1 MKAKSLAAALILFLM
16 ELLIALMPC
25 FSGHRLEAQAE
36 QTAERFYENLSESKN
51 EASPSFTESKDGDF
65 PYPELFR
72 AAQAY
77 NEELYRNR
85 QAGFTSISAY
95 QEPSL
100 CLSDYGI
107 EDGVFGTVC
116 IPKLGVT
123 LPIYLGASEE
133 NMAKGAA
140 HLSQT
145 SLPIGGEN
153 TNCVLAGHCGLN
165 GADYFRY
172 LSTLT
177 EDDEVILTTLWSEDH
192 YRVSGVAVIAPD
204 DIASVMI
211 QPGRELLTL
220 LTCHPYA
227 SGGKYRFIAIC
238 EKEISE
244 VVP

>member
-1 MKAKSLAAALILFLM
+1 MNAKAFMTALILFLLG
-16 ELLIALMPC
+16 LLIILIPS
-25 FSGHRLEAQAE
+25 FSGHRLVSQVE
-36 QTAERFYENLSESKN
+36 QTAERFNETISESKN
-51 EASPSFTESKDGDF
+51 EESPSFTESKDGGF

-72 AAQAY
+72 SAQEY

-85 QAGFTSISAY
+85 QAGFTGISAY
-95 QEPSL
+95 QEPCL

-107 EDGVFGTVC
+107 DDGVFGTVC

-145 SLPIGGEN
+145 SLPVGGTN
-153 TNCVLAGHCGLN
+153 TNCVLAGHCGFN

-204 DIASVMI
+204 DIASVKI

-227 SGGKYRFIAIC
+227 SGGKYRFLAIC
-238 EKEISE
+238 EKEIAE

>member
-16 ELLIALMPC
+16 GLLIALMPC

-36 QTAERFYENLSESKN
+36 QTAERFYENLSERKN

-72 AAQAY
+72 SAQEY

-95 QEPSL
+95 QEPSI

-107 EDGVFGTVC
+107 DNEVFGTVC

-153 TNCVLAGHCGLN
+153 TNCVLAGHCGFN
-165 GADYFRY
+165 GADYFLY

-177 EDDEVILTTLWSEDH
+177 EGDEVILTTLWGEGH
-192 YRVSGVAVIAPD
+192 YRVSGVAVIALD

-227 SGGKYRFIAIC
+227 SGGKYRFLAVC

>member
-1 MKAKSLAAALILFLM
+1 MKAKAFMTAQILFLLG
-16 ELLIALMPC
+16 LLIALAPC
-25 FSGHRLEAQAE
+25 FSGHWLEAQAE
-36 QTAERFYENLSESKN
+36 QTAERFNETISESKN
-51 EASPSFTESKDGDF
+51 EESPSFTESEDGDF

-95 QEPSL
+95 QEPSI

-145 SLPIGGEN
+145 SLPIGGIN
-153 TNCVLAGHCGLN
+153 TNCVLAGHCGFN
-165 GADYFRY
+165 GADYFRH

-177 EDDEVILTTLWSEDH
+177 EGDEVILTTFWGEDH

-227 SGGKYRFIAIC
+227 SGGKYRFLAIC

-244 VVP
+244 VDS

>member
-1 MKAKSLAAALILFLM
+1 MKTKSLAVALILFLLG
-16 ELLIALMPC
+16 LLIILIPS
-25 FSGHRLEAQAE
+25 FSGHRLESQAE
-36 QTAERFYENLSESKN
+36 QAAERFNETVLENKN
-51 EASPSFTESKDGDF
+51 EESPSFTELEDGDL

-77 NEELYRNR
+77 NEKLYHNR
-85 QAGFTSISAY
+85 QAGFISISAY
-95 QEPSL
+95 QEPSV

-107 EDGVFGTVC
+107 DDGVFGTVC

-123 LPIYLGASEE
+123 MPIYLGASEE

-153 TNCVLAGHCGLN
+153 TNCVLAGHCGFN

-177 EDDEVILTTLWSEDH
+177 EDDEVILTTLWGKGH

-227 SGGKYRFIAIC
+227 SGGKYRFLAIC

-244 VVP
+244 VDS

>member
-1 MKAKSLAAALILFLM
+1 MKAKSLMAAVALFLLG
-16 ELLIALMPC
+16 LLIALVPC
-25 FSGHRLEAQAE
+25 FSGHRLESQAE
-36 QTAERFYENLSESKN
+36 QAVERFNETASESKN
-51 EASPSFTESKDGDF
+51 EESPPFTELKDGDF
-65 PYPELFR
+65 PYPELFH
-72 AAQAY
+72 AAQEY

-95 QEPSL
+95 QEPSI

-107 EDGVFGTVC
+107 DDGVFGTVC

-153 TNCVLAGHCGLN
+153 TNCVLAGHCGFN

-177 EDDEVILTTLWSEDH
+177 EDDKVILTTLWSEDH

-227 SGGKYRFIAIC
+227 SGGKYRFLAIC

>member
-1 MKAKSLAAALILFLM
+1 MKAKSLMAAFVLFLLG
-16 ELLIALMPC
+16 LLIALIPS
-25 FSGHRLEAQAE
+25 FSGHQIELQAE

-51 EASPSFTESKDGDF
+51 EASPSFTESEDGDL

-72 AAQAY
+72 AAQEY
-77 NEELYRNR
+77 NEKLYRNR
-85 QAGFTSISAY
+85 QAGFISISAY

-107 EDGVFGTVC
+107 DDGVFGTVC
-116 IPKLGVT
+116 ISKLGVT

-153 TNCVLAGHCGLN
+153 TNCVLAGHCGFN
-165 GADYFRY
+165 GADYFLY
-172 LSTLT
+172 LSTLA
-177 EDDEVILTTLWSEDH
+177 EGDEVILTTLWGEGH

-227 SGGKYRFIAIC
+227 SGGKYRFIAVC

>member
-1 MKAKSLAAALILFLM
+1 M
-16 ELLIALMPC
+16 
-25 FSGHRLEAQAE
+25 
-36 QTAERFYENLSESKN
+36 
-51 EASPSFTESKDGDF
+51 
-65 PYPELFR
+65 
-72 AAQAY
+72 
-77 NEELYRNR
+77 
-85 QAGFTSISAY
+85 
-95 QEPSL
+95 

-133 NMAKGAA
+133 NMAKGAT

-145 SLPIGGEN
+145 SLPIGGVN
-153 TNCVLAGHCGLN
+153 TNCVLAGHCGFY

-177 EDDEVILTTLWSEDH
+177 KGDEVILTTLWGEDH

-227 SGGKYRFIAIC
+227 SGGKYRFLAIC

>member
-1 MKAKSLAAALILFLM
+1 MKVKSLVAAPILFLLG
-16 ELLIALMPC
+16 LLIALVPC

-51 EASPSFTESKDGDF
+51 EESSSFAESKGGDF

-72 AAQAY
+72 AVQEY

-85 QAGFTSISAY
+85 QADFTSISAY
-95 QEPSL
+95 QEPAL

-116 IPKLGVT
+116 IPKLGVV

-145 SLPIGGEN
+145 SMPIGGEN
-153 TNCVLAGHCGLN
+153 TNCVLAGHCGFN

-172 LSTLT
+172 LSTLA
-177 EDDEVILTTLWSEDH
+177 EGDEVILTTFWGEEH
-192 YRVSGVAVIAPD
+192 YHVSGVAVIAPD

-227 SGGKYRFIAIC
+227 SGGKNRFLAIC
-238 EKEISE
+238 EKEIAE
-244 VVP
+244 VDP

>member
-1 MKAKSLAAALILFLM
+1 MKTKSLMATVALFL
-16 ELLIALMPC
+16 LGLVIALVPC

-36 QTAERFYENLSESKN
+36 QAAERFNETVSESKS
-51 EASPSFTESKDGDF
+51 EESSSFTESKDGDL

-72 AAQAY
+72 AAQEY
-77 NEELYRNR
+77 NEKLYRNR
-85 QAGFTSISAY
+85 QTGFTSISAY
-95 QEPSL
+95 QEPAL

-107 EDGVFGTVC
+107 DDEVFGTVC

-153 TNCVLAGHCGLN
+153 TNCVLAGHCGFN

-172 LSTLT
+172 LSTLA
-177 EDDEVILTTLWSEDH
+177 EGDEVILMTLWSEDH

-204 DIASVMI
+204 DIASIMI

-227 SGGKYRFIAIC
+227 SGGKYRFIAVC

-244 VVP
+244 VIP

>member
-1 MKAKSLAAALILFLM
+1 MKVKSLVAALILFLLG
-16 ELLIALMPC
+16 LLIALVPC
-25 FSGHRLEAQAE
+25 FSGHRLVSQAE
-36 QTAERFYENLSESKN
+36 QTAERFNETISESKN
-51 EASPSFTESKDGDF
+51 EGSPSFTESKDGDF

-72 AAQAY
+72 TAQEY

-85 QAGFTSISAY
+85 QAGFISISAY
-95 QEPSL
+95 QEPSV

-107 EDGVFGTVC
+107 DDGVFGTVC

-153 TNCVLAGHCGLN
+153 TNCVLAGHCGFN

-204 DIASVMI
+204 DIASVKI

-227 SGGKYRFIAIC
+227 SGGKYRFLAIC
-238 EKEISE
+238 EKEIAE

>member
-1 MKAKSLAAALILFLM
+1 M
-16 ELLIALMPC
+16 
-25 FSGHRLEAQAE
+25 
-36 QTAERFYENLSESKN
+36 
-51 EASPSFTESKDGDF
+51 

-72 AAQAY
+72 AAQEY

-85 QAGFTSISAY
+85 QAGFISISAY

-107 EDGVFGTVC
+107 DDGVFGTVC

-153 TNCVLAGHCGLN
+153 TNCVLAGHCGFN
-165 GADYFRY
+165 GTDYFRH

-227 SGGKYRFIAIC
+227 SGGKYRFLAIC
-238 EKEISE
+238 EKEIAE
-244 VVP
+244 VDP

>member
-1 MKAKSLAAALILFLM
+1 MKTKAFTAALILFFSG
-16 ELLIALMPC
+16 LLIALIPS
-25 FSGHRLEAQAE
+25 FSGHRLESQAK
-36 QTAERFYENLSESKN
+36 QAVERFNETASESKN
-51 EASPSFTESKDGDF
+51 EESPPFTELKDGDL
-65 PYPELFR
+65 PYLELFR

-100 CLSDYGI
+100 CFSDYGV

-145 SLPIGGEN
+145 SLPIGGVN
-153 TNCVLAGHCGLN
+153 TNCVLAGHCGFN

-177 EDDEVILTTLWSEDH
+177 EGDEVILTTFWSEDH
-192 YRVSGVAVIAPD
+192 YRVSGIAVIAPD

>member
-1 MKAKSLAAALILFLM
+1 
-16 ELLIALMPC
+16 
-25 FSGHRLEAQAE
+25 
-36 QTAERFYENLSESKN
+36 
-51 EASPSFTESKDGDF
+51 
-65 PYPELFR
+65 
-72 AAQAY
+72 
-77 NEELYRNR
+77 
-85 QAGFTSISAY
+85 
-95 QEPSL
+95 
-100 CLSDYGI
+100 
-107 EDGVFGTVC
+107 
-116 IPKLGVT
+116 
-123 LPIYLGASEE
+123 
-133 NMAKGAA
+133 MAKGAA

-153 TNCVLAGHCGLN
+153 TNCVLAGHCGFN

-172 LSTLT
+172 LSTLA
-177 EDDEVILTTLWSEDH
+177 EGDEVVLTTLWREDH

-244 VVP
+244 VIP

>member
-1 MKAKSLAAALILFLM
+1 MKVKSLVAAPILFLLG
-16 ELLIALMPC
+16 LLIALVPC
-25 FSGHRLEAQAE
+25 FSGHRLESQAE
-36 QTAERFYENLSESKN
+36 QTAERFNETVSESKN
-51 EASPSFTESKDGDF
+51 EESPSFAESKGGDF

-72 AAQAY
+72 SAQEY

-95 QEPSL
+95 QEPAL

-107 EDGVFGTVC
+107 DDEVFGTVC

-145 SLPIGGEN
+145 SLPVGGTN
-153 TNCVLAGHCGLN
+153 TNCVLAGHCGFN
-165 GADYFRY
+165 GADYFRH

-177 EDDEVILTTLWSEDH
+177 EGDEVILTTLWSEDH

-238 EKEISE
+238 EKELSE

>member
-1 MKAKSLAAALILFLM
+1 MNTKSLMTAVALFLWG
-16 ELLIALMPC
+16 LLIALVPC
-25 FSGHRLEAQAE
+25 FSGHRLELQAV
-36 QTAERFYENLSESKN
+36 QTAERFYESIPQNENEKSLSS
-51 EASPSFTESKDGDF
+51 TESEDGDL
-65 PYPELFR
+65 PYPELFH
-72 AAQAY
+72 AAKEY
-77 NEELYRNR
+77 NEALYRNR
-85 QAGFTSISAY
+85 QAGLTSISAY

-100 CLSDYGI
+100 CLSDYGV

-123 LPIYLGASEE
+123 LPIYLGASKE

-145 SLPIGGEN
+145 SLPIGGIN
-153 TNCVLAGHCGLN
+153 TNCVLAGHCGFN

-177 EDDEVILTTLWSEDH
+177 EGDEVILTTLWSEDH
-192 YRVSGVAVIAPD
+192 YRVSGIAVIAPD

-220 LTCHPYA
+220 LTCHPYV

>member
-1 MKAKSLAAALILFLM
+1 MKTKLLAVALILFLLGLM
-16 ELLIALMPC
+16 IILIPS

-36 QTAERFYENLSESKN
+36 QAAERFNETVSESKS
-51 EASPSFTESKDGDF
+51 EESSSFTESKDGDF

-72 AAQAY
+72 AAQEY
-77 NEELYRNR
+77 NEKLYRNR
-85 QAGFTSISAY
+85 QTGFTSISAY
-95 QEPSL
+95 QEPAL

-107 EDGVFGTVC
+107 DDEVFGTVC

-153 TNCVLAGHCGLN
+153 TNCVLAGHCGFN

-172 LSTLT
+172 LSTLA
-177 EDDEVILTTLWSEDH
+177 EGDEVILMTLWSEDH

-204 DIASVMI
+204 DIASIMI

-227 SGGKYRFIAIC
+227 SGGKYRFIAVC

-244 VVP
+244 VIP

>member
-1 MKAKSLAAALILFLM
+1 MKAKSLMAAVALFLLG
-16 ELLIALMPC
+16 LLIALVPC
-25 FSGHRLEAQAE
+25 FSGHRLESQAE
-36 QTAERFYENLSESKN
+36 QAAERFNETFSESKN
-51 EASPSFTESKDGDF
+51 EESPSFTESKDGDF
-65 PYPELFR
+65 PYPELFQ

-95 QEPSL
+95 QEPVL

-133 NMAKGAA
+133 NMAKGAT

-145 SLPIGGEN
+145 SLPIRGVN
-153 TNCVLAGHCGLN
+153 TNCVLAGHCGFY

-177 EDDEVILTTLWSEDH
+177 KGDEVILTTLWGEDH

-227 SGGKYRFIAIC
+227 FGGKYRFLAIC
-238 EKEISE
+238 EKENAE
-244 VVP
+244 VDP

>member
-1 MKAKSLAAALILFLM
+1 MKAKSLAAALILFLLG
-16 ELLIALMPC
+16 LLIALIPS

-36 QTAERFYENLSESKN
+36 QTVERFNESIRQNENEES
-51 EASPSFTESKDGDF
+51 SSFTESKDGDF
-65 PYPELFR
+65 PYPELFQ
-72 AAQAY
+72 AAQEY

-85 QAGFTSISAY
+85 QTGFTSISAY

-107 EDGVFGTVC
+107 DDGVFGTVC

-153 TNCVLAGHCGLN
+153 TNCVLAGHCGFN

-172 LSTLT
+172 LL
-177 EDDEVILTTLWSEDH
+177 
-192 YRVSGVAVIAPD
+192 
-204 DIASVMI
+204 SVHAD
-211 QPGRELLTL
+211 R
-220 LTCHPYA
+220 
-227 SGGKYRFIAIC
+227 RR
-238 EKEISE
+238 
-244 VVP
+244 

>member
-1 MKAKSLAAALILFLM
+1 MKTKAFTAALILFFSG
-16 ELLIALMPC
+16 LLIALIPS
-25 FSGHRLEAQAE
+25 FSRYRLESQAE
-36 QTAERFYENLSESKN
+36 QAAERFNETVSESKN
-51 EASPSFTESKDGDF
+51 EESPPFTELKDGDL

-72 AAQAY
+72 AAQEY

-95 QEPSL
+95 QESAL

-107 EDGVFGTVC
+107 DDEVFGTVC
-116 IPKLGVT
+116 IPKLGIT

-153 TNCVLAGHCGLN
+153 TNCVLAGHCGFN

-172 LSTLT
+172 LSTLA
-177 EDDEVILTTLWSEDH
+177 EGDEVVLTTLWREDH

-244 VVP
+244 VIP